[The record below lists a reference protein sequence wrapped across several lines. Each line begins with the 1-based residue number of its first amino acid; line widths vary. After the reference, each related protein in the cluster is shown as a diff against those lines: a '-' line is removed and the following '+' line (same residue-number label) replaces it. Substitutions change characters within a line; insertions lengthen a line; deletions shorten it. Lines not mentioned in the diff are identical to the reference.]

1 MNLFYQKDH
10 DFFNPRGLCR
20 LIFFEAEMRFAQ
32 LHLKRSQKYPPDNS
46 HERNAWF
53 FVKKRSTIIFGL
65 KCCCSLLFSR
75 TGSRIL
81 RHRKPHNF
89 VSSTFERI
97 LAVQRSSFHV
107 HHQNPCS
114 SIIFSNNQFLVLVVI
129 VIVGNFIVAKV
140 QNLTAK
146 LPRTLFGRPS
156 WCLHEIAVEFFS
168 TAHGRLFRKSRK
180 NCHRSLAESKLR
192 KKIAQWE
199 TSPSWENSAAEKWG
213 NQEKHPNRVVNLLN
227 QLHTTNSLTY
237 LKRMRPFKNKNVKQL
252 KC

>member
-32 LHLKRSQKYPPDNS
+32 LHLKRSQKYPPENS

-107 HHQNPCS
+107 HHSQNPCS

-146 LPRTLFGRPS
+146 LP
-156 WCLHEIAVEFFS
+156 
-168 TAHGRLFRKSRK
+168 
-180 NCHRSLAESKLR
+180 
-192 KKIAQWE
+192 Q
-199 TSPSWENSAAEKWG
+199 
-213 NQEKHPNRVVNLLN
+213 
-227 QLHTTNSLTY
+227 NSLWEAQLMSPRNRRGIFLNCTRQTFPEITKKLSPVFGWVETAQKNRPVRNFTLVQSRQKNEEIKKNTPTEWWTY
-237 LKRMRPFKNKNVKQL
+237 WTNFTQPTP
-252 KC
+252 